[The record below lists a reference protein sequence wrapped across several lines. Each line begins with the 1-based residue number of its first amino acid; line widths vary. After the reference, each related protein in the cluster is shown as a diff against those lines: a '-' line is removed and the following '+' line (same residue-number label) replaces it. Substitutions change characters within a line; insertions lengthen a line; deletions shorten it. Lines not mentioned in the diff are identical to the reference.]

1 MEPIRAGEP
10 LQYALSPLGLLE
22 AARKCYSGTRWK
34 TSVSAFELEEVP
46 RCIRLSQQLNNGTY
60 EPRKPKIFP
69 VYRPKP
75 RTCLSIGITDRVYQ
89 RSLCDNV
96 VYPAMVKGLIK
107 SNCACQKGKGTDCA
121 RDMFER
127 NLKRHWSRHGTDGY
141 VQVFDIAGYYPNM
154 SHKLASDTF
163 RSKVDDM
170 TADLIDRIL
179 DDQYAGDTGFYPGS
193 QLIQIAGISVLN
205 GLDHFVTERLGGE
218 LYIRYMDD
226 FNVVAWDR
234 EYLAYVRN
242 EVDSYLDSIG
252 MRLHP
257 SKTQCRRVTDRLPFL
272 GMTFQLTES
281 GKVVKR
287 IKPEKIRDARRR
299 LRRMRDAVYR
309 GTMTREKVDE
319 CFGDYIQYV
328 KLHTTG
334 NSQAH
339 KMETYYASLW
349 RET

>member
-1 MEPIRAGEP
+1 
-10 LQYALSPLGLLE
+10 
-22 AARKCYSGTRWK
+22 
-34 TSVSAFELEEVP
+34 
-46 RCIRLSQQLNNGTY
+46 
-60 EPRKPKIFP
+60 
-69 VYRPKP
+69 
-75 RTCLSIGITDRVYQ
+75 
-89 RSLCDNV
+89 
-96 VYPAMVKGLIK
+96 
-107 SNCACQKGKGTDCA
+107 
-121 RDMFER
+121 
-127 NLKRHWSRHGTDGY
+127 
-141 VQVFDIAGYYPNM
+141 M
-154 SHKLASDTF
+154 SHALASDTF
-163 RSKVDDM
+163 RAKVDGR

-179 DDQYAGDTGFYPGS
+179 YDQYAGDTGFYPGS

-205 GLDHFVTERLGGE
+205 GLDHLVTEKLGGE
-218 LYIRYMDD
+218 MYIRYMDD

-242 EVDSYLDSIG
+242 EVDRYLASIG

-257 SKTQCRRVTDRLPFL
+257 SKTQCRRVTERLPFL

-319 CFGDYIQYV
+319 CFGDYLQYV

-349 RET
+349 RAT